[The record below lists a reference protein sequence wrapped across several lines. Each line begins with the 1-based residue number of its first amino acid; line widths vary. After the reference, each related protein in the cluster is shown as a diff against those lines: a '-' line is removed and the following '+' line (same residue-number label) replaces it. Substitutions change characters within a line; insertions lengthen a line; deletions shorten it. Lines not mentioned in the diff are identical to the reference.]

1 MALLQ
6 DRRCE
11 NCGFSTW
18 YFSYEWSKCQFSPQA
33 APLLSSPLLILE
45 QTASPFY
52 NFDRSHSS
60 INILPEVIRHPP
72 AHRGFELGLGEI
84 VTRYFIINLR
94 LFPLLVRIGDDISNP
109 SREVISILDQ
119 ITTHCRRIR
128 CLWNLFLLP
137 LFVLLVCLMMHGV
150 VNCCAHVCC
159 SRWCCDYRYCFCW
172 QWWWCSAICDMYCCC
187 RCLNIFLFEV
197 IDCCMSESCDV
208 SIHSRTSH
216 KHWRM
221 EIVVSWMIK

>member
-52 NFDRSHSS
+52 NFDRLRSS

-119 ITTHCRRIR
+119 ITTRNVHHSPHTLSLKFVFAAAFCVAG
-128 CLWNLFLLP
+128 LFDDAWSSELL
-137 LFVLLVCLMMHGV
+137 CT
-150 VNCCAHVCC
+150 
-159 SRWCCDYRYCFCW
+159 
-172 QWWWCSAICDMYCCC
+172 
-187 RCLNIFLFEV
+187 
-197 IDCCMSESCDV
+197 CML
-208 SIHSRTSH
+208 
-216 KHWRM
+216 
-221 EIVVSWMIK
+221 